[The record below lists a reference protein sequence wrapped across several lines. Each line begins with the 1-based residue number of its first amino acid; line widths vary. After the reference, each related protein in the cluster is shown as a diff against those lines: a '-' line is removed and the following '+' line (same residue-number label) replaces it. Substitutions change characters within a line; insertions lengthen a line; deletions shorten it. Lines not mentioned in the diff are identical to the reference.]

1 MSMPILSLKDTIKW
15 DDKGLCPAIVQ
26 DYHTKEVLTLAYVNE
41 EAFLKSLET
50 KQTWFWSR
58 SRAELWHKGA
68 TSGNTQQIVGIRY
81 DCDGDAILFEVVCAG
96 PACHT
101 GETSC
106 FHNIVIAEE
115 GQKGVADAAM
125 VQDVSG
131 ANGQLEQQVQKVQAI
146 AEQGSAQGA
155 DERFAVLEELE
166 QLIEERFKTRPEG
179 AYTTYLFEK
188 GLDKIL
194 KKVGEE
200 TAESIIAAKNNDN
213 AELRYEVSDL
223 IYHLLV
229 LLRQQGLEL
238 DEIMQELQ
246 LRHERPRKD

>member
-1 MSMPILSLKDTIKW
+1 MSMPISSLKDIIKW

-41 EAFLKSLET
+41 ASFLKSLET

-68 TSGNTQQIVGIRY
+68 TSGNTQQIVGFRY
-81 DCDGDAILFEVVCAG
+81 DCDADAILFEVVCAG

-101 GETSC
+101 GEKSC
-106 FHNIVIAEE
+106 FHNIVMADE
-115 GQKGVADAAM
+115 GQEDVADGAM
-125 VQDVSG
+125 VQGVSG
-131 ANGQLEQQVQKVQAI
+131 AK
-146 AEQGSAQGA
+146 GSTQSTS
-155 DERFAVLEELE
+155 ERFAVLEELE